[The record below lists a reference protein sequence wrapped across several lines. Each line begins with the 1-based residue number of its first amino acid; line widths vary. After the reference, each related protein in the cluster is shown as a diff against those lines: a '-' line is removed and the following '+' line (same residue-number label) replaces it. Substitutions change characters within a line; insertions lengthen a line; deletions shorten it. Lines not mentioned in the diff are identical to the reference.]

1 MPNPSA
7 VHTLAAAWLA
17 LSLVPL
23 APELARSAENEEPAA
38 ATQSEKP
45 GATAEGTDSAAA
57 EESAAPQAEESTA
70 SQADD
75 AKEATEGSGA
85 GESEQSGPQF
95 PGKFSGSVTLASDY
109 VFRGVSQ
116 TLERPAIQGELDWTH
131 ESGFHLG
138 TWGSNVRFE
147 GGDGSLEQ
155 DFYGGYAT
163 TLGEVA
169 VNVEAYFYWYP
180 SDESEFDYW
189 EFPVEL
195 AYEAEPFTLS
205 GTVSYSP
212 DYFGYA
218 GNAVYLNAGVELALP
233 LGDEA
238 PVGISLDGTLGYT
251 RAEYAVLTDRDYV
264 DWTAGGTISAN
275 GTWSGLG
282 VGLHYTDSDIHGDD
296 SDARFVA
303 TLAYEF

>member
-1 MPNPSA
+1 MPSVRA
-7 VHTLAAAWLA
+7 VRTLAAACFA

-23 APELARSAENEEPAA
+23 APDLARSAEVEDPAA
-38 ATQSEKP
+38 ATPSE
-45 GATAEGTDSAAA
+45 ASSASAEEAARSAA
-57 EESAAPQAEESTA
+57 EENAAPE
-70 SQADD
+70 ADD
-75 AKEATEGSGA
+75 AQEEKQGGETGA
-85 GESEQSGPQF
+85 GETSGPQF
-95 PGKFSGSVTLASDY
+95 PGEFSGSVTLASDY

-116 TLERPAIQGELDWTH
+116 TLERPAIQGELDWKH

-147 GGDGSLEQ
+147 GADGSLEQ
-155 DFYGGYAT
+155 DFYGGYET
-163 TLGEVA
+163 TLGEVS

-195 AYEAEPFTLS
+195 GYEAEPFTLS

-218 GNAVYLNAGVELALP
+218 GNAVYLNAGVEVALP
-233 LGDEA
+233 LGDDA
-238 PVGISLDGTLGYT
+238 PVGVSLDGTLGYT
-251 RAEYAVLTDRDYV
+251 RAEYSVLTDQDYV
-264 DWTAGGTISAN
+264 DWAAGGTISAN

-303 TLAYEF
+303 TLGYEF